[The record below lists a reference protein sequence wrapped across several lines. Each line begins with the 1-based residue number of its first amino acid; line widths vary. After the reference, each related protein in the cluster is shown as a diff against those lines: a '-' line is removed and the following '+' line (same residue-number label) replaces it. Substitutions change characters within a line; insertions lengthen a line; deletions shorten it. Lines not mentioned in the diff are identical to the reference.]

1 MLENPGSWEQCGM
14 FVLQELKRMNN
25 LLEKLDNKINNLN
38 LKVAGIA
45 ATVGILVTLIMN
57 FVMGAIR

>member
-1 MLENPGSWEQCGM
+1 M